1 MHPLAPDLSKLSD
14 DELHSKRSEL
24 QKKRSELQN
33 RLMFVYRTNNS
44 DLISQ
49 LQMLIYDYDIEIQTR
64 NQKLMDQMAK
74 ASKNFGN
81 IINISR

>member
-1 MHPLAPDLSKLSD
+1 MHPLAPDLSKLTD
-14 DELHSKRSEL
+14 DEL

-33 RLMFVYRTNNS
+33 RLAFVYRTGNT
-44 DLISQ
+44 DLVGQ
-49 LQMLIYDYDIEIQTR
+49 LSMLINDYDIEIQAR

-74 ASKNFGN
+74 ANKNFGN

>member
-1 MHPLAPDLSKLSD
+1 MHPLAPDLTKLTD
-14 DELHSKRSEL
+14 DEL

-33 RLMFVYRTNNS
+33 RLAFVYRAGNA
-44 DLISQ
+44 DLVGQFS
-49 LQMLIYDYDIEIQTR
+49 MLINDYDIEIQAR

>member
-1 MHPLAPDLSKLSD
+1 MHPLAPDLSKLTD
-14 DELHSKRSEL
+14 DEL

-33 RLMFVYRTNNS
+33 RMTFVYRTGNT
-44 DLISQ
+44 DLVEQ
-49 LQMLIYDYDIEIQTR
+49 LSMLINDYDIEIQTR

>member
-1 MHPLAPDLSKLSD
+1 MHPLAPDLTKLTD
-14 DELHSKRSEL
+14 DEL

-33 RLMFVYRTNNS
+33 RLTFVYRTGNA
-44 DLISQ
+44 DLVGQ
-49 LQMLIYDYDIEIQTR
+49 LTMLINDYDIEIQSR
-64 NQKLMDQMAK
+64 NQRLMDQMAK

>member
-1 MHPLAPDLSKLSD
+1 MHPLAPDLSKLTD
-14 DELHSKRSEL
+14 DELHS
-24 QKKRSELQN
+24 KRSELQN
-33 RLMFVYRTNNS
+33 RLMFVYRTNNN

>member
-1 MHPLAPDLSKLSD
+1 MHPLAPDLTKLTD
-14 DELHSKRSEL
+14 DEL

-33 RLMFVYRTNNS
+33 RLTFVYRTGNA
-44 DLISQ
+44 DLVGQ
-49 LQMLIYDYDIEIQTR
+49 LTMLINDYDIEIQAR
-64 NQKLMDQMAK
+64 NQRLMDQMAK

>member
-1 MHPLAPDLSKLSD
+1 MHPLAPDLSKLTD
-14 DELHSKRSEL
+14 DEL
-24 QKKRSELQN
+24 QKKRSELQS
-33 RLMFVYRTNNS
+33 RLAFVYRMGNA
-44 DLISQ
+44 DLVGQIS
-49 LQMLIYDYDIEIQTR
+49 MLINDYDIEIQTR

>member
-1 MHPLAPDLSKLSD
+1 MHPLAPDLTKLTD
-14 DELHSKRSEL
+14 DEL

-33 RLMFVYRTNNS
+33 RLAFVYRAGNA
-44 DLISQ
+44 DLVGHFS
-49 LQMLIYDYDIEIQTR
+49 MLINDYDIEIQAR

>member
-1 MHPLAPDLSKLSD
+1 MHPLAPDLTKLTD
-14 DELHSKRSEL
+14 DELQNKRT
-24 QKKRSELQN
+24 ELQN
-33 RLMFVYRTNNS
+33 RLAFVYRTGNT
-44 DLISQ
+44 DLVGQ
-49 LQMLIYDYDIEIQTR
+49 LSMLINDYDIEIQAR